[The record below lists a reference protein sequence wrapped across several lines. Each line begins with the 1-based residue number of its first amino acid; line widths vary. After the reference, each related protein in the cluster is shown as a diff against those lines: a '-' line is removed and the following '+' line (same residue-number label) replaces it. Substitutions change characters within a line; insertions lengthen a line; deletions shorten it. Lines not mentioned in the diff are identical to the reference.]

1 MSSVRLPTDLEADVR
16 RIARLRGLTVSEVHR
31 RALAEYCERELAAAR
46 RSRFDDVIGVVE
58 GPADLALRASERF
71 EALLAEQ
78 RA

>member
-1 MSSVRLPTDLEADVR
+1 MSSVRLPTELEAEVR